1 MSWLCSSVAAALARS
16 LAGAWNALRCNALQ
30 QRPPAPGIV
39 RSTRYLPWTR
49 PALDSPS
56 RIGEIALVAMPRPP
70 SPAPTAREACSH
82 AAHAR
87 WPNTRSTLARSLA
100 CLLACLSASCCCC
113 VLVPLLCPYPPLPF
127 PALRSECHPSLHSL
141 RDSQSFQHRT
151 LEYPCAHPAS
161 IPGPSRAMTV

>member
-100 CLLACLSASCCCC
+100 CLLACLPAAAAAAASSS
-113 VLVPLLCPYPPLPF
+113 
-127 PALRSECHPSLHSL
+127 RSSV
-141 RDSQSFQHRT
+141 RT
-151 LEYPCAHPAS
+151 LLYLSQHFALNAIQAFILFVTANRFSTVPWS
-161 IPGPSRAMTV
+161 TRAPTLPRFRDHLAL